1 MNIKKL
7 LLTVATAAALTTGTG
22 AALADPF
29 DHHDAYH
36 GERDGGD
43 WGRRDGDHRD
53 WDRHDWDRRDRDRRD
68 WDHRDW
74 DGDRMYVREHAWAGA
89 PFWYHGRYV
98 VRSYDRFGN
107 AVFIDVNPGFYGEV
121 RF

>member
-7 LLTVATAAALTTGTG
+7 LLTAATAAALTTMGAG
-22 AALADPF
+22 AALADPY
-29 DHHDAYH
+29 DHHDAYR
-36 GERDGGD
+36 GQDYRGG
-43 WGRRDGDHRD
+43 HD
-53 WDRHDWDRRDRDRRD
+53 WDHHDWDRRDGDRRD

-74 DGDRMYVREHAWAGA
+74 DRRDWDGGHVYVRGDA

-98 VRSYDRFGN
+98 VRRYDRYGN
-107 AVFIDVNPGFYGEV
+107 VVFIDRSPGFFGEV